1 MKKQSKPNV
10 TTFFEK
16 WYKLNESRFAYPI
29 VRVPRKKD
37 RKFIFKGV
45 TEIISFYLNDGG
57 IVVQASYEG
66 KPVDMLGDFDAVL
79 GRKTGK
85 GYYCTLCIEPVFY
98 KTSEEFYI
106 NECFESLLH
115 WLNTKL
121 AKSKYLYLCFLDG
134 RDGISW
140 AYLDTEDK
148 KSFWKKLKQIFK
160 INNSN
165 FEKIRIKV
173 RV

>member
-10 TTFFEK
+10 PVLFKK
-16 WYKLNESRFAYPI
+16 WYKLNESRFAYPL
-29 VRVPRKKD
+29 VRAPRKKG
-37 RKFIFKGV
+37 RKFTFKGV
-45 TEIISFYLNDGG
+45 TDNIYFYLNDGG

-66 KPVDMLGDFDAVL
+66 NPVDMLGDFDAVL
-79 GRKTGK
+79 GRKPGK
-85 GYYCTLCIEPVFY
+85 GFYCALCIEPVFY

-121 AKSKYLYLCFLDG
+121 AKSKYLYLCFYDG
-134 RDGISW
+134 RDGSSW
-140 AYLDTEDK
+140 AYLDAEDK
-148 KSFWKKLKQIFK
+148 RSFWKKLKQIFK
-160 INNSN
+160 MKNSN
-165 FEKIRIKV
+165 LEKIRIKV